1 MLKDRGAKPAEEK
14 KRIGE
19 LLLEARVITEEQLQ
33 EALEE
38 KKARGGRLCFN
49 LIRVGALKADDLLL
63 FLSEQFGVA
72 AVNLDHFHVGRD
84 IVELIPREFAV
95 KENVVPLHLLDD
107 TLTVAMVDP
116 GRGEIVEKLREIT
129 GMKVD
134 PLIAPEASLEG
145 ALEKYYGGGGD
156 EVRAG
161 EAEGVLRLGEEKEER
176 HLYRSTPPREG
187 YTAEDWL
194 KRFFLQAIKRRSRE
208 IHLESTAKGLRA
220 RFRSGGRLGEGETAP
235 AEMRRGIF
243 DFGLSLA
250 GIDSRSSSASPMEGK
265 LKVVVRKRD
274 LPVTLSSFPT
284 IHGERLVFK
293 IMEDVLIG
301 RGLQELGM
309 SKEVAD
315 EVGRVLNMRTGVFF
329 VNAPPGQGRKTTF
342 YSLLDSLREDEGRN
356 IMTLEHP
363 VQYPVANVSQ
373 TQVSFGQGV
382 DFYHGLKSLL
392 RQNPDVVGLS
402 DISDCRTLELVFT
415 AARQCLV
422 IGLCSFWDNRQALE
436 WIRNC
441 GVSQTT
447 QADLIRGLLVQ
458 RVLPRICSNCRENLD
473 TPVELTEGVREKN
486 AEDLVFYTGVGC
498 EKCGQS
504 GSSGRLGIFEF
515 LNLRS
520 SVRDLMARNTEVQ
533 IVYDEALRQGMWSL
547 QEDGIMK
554 ATQGLVD
561 VRDVL
566 ESTRDGGV
574 EG

>member
-1 MLKDRGAKPAEEK
+1 MLKDRGMRPAEEK
-14 KRIGE
+14 KRIGD

-33 EALEE
+33 QALEE

-49 LIRVGALKADDLLL
+49 LIRLGALKADDLLQ

-72 AVNLDHFHVGRD
+72 AVNLDHFHVGGE
-84 IVELIPREFAV
+84 IVELIPRKFALEE
-95 KENVVPLHLLDD
+95 KVVPLHLLDD

-116 GRGEIVEKLREIT
+116 GSGEIVEKLGEIT

-134 PLIAPEASLEG
+134 PLIAPEASLVS
-145 ALEKYYGGGGD
+145 ALEKYYGGGGG
-156 EVRAG
+156 VRPVG
-161 EAEGVLRLGEEKEER
+161 AEGVLRLGEEKEER
-176 HLYRSTPPREG
+176 RLYRSTPPREG
-187 YTAEDWL
+187 YTDEDWL
-194 KRFFLQAIKRRSRE
+194 KRFFLQAIKSRSRE
-208 IHLESTAKGLRA
+208 IHLEPTADGLRA
-220 RFRSGGRLGEGETAP
+220 RFRSGGRLSKGETAP
-235 AEMRRGIF
+235 VGRLRGIV
-243 DFGLSLA
+243 DFGLGLA
-250 GIDSRSSSASPMEGK
+250 GIDSGSSTGSPMEGR

-293 IMEDVLIG
+293 IMDDVLVG

-309 SKEVAD
+309 SKEIAD
-315 EVGRVLNMRTGVFF
+315 EVGRVLNMQTGVFF
-329 VNAPPGQGRKTTF
+329 VNAPPGQGKKTTL
-342 YSLLDSLREDEGRN
+342 YSLLDCLRKEEGRN

-363 VQYPVANVSQ
+363 VQYPVADVSQ

-382 DFYHGLKSLL
+382 DFYHGLKSLF
-392 RQNPDVVGLS
+392 RQNPDVVGLT
-402 DISDCRTLELVFT
+402 DVSDCRTLELVFT

-441 GVSQTT
+441 GVSPAT

-458 RVLPRICSNCRENLD
+458 RVLPRICSSCRENLEA
-473 TPVELTEGVREKN
+473 PVELIEGVRDKSP
-486 AEDLVFYTGVGC
+486 EDLVFYTGVGC
-498 EKCGQS
+498 RKCGQS
-504 GSSGRLGIFEF
+504 GRSGRLGIFEF
-515 LNLRS
+515 LNFHF

-566 ESTRDGGV
+566 ESTGYGGV
-574 EG
+574 ED